1 MAEEWITKQIDK
13 YIIVNQ
19 KLGSGAFGTVYRGFK
34 KNDET
39 KQVAVKAISIAS
51 IKDSAKMVEHI
62 KREISILQQAN
73 NPHIVKL
80 YDVAR
85 TPHYLYLFL
94 EYCHDGDLK
103 KYLSTKY
110 GRRLSEVEAVIFL
123 KHLVEGFRTLHQ
135 LKIIHRDI
143 KPANILLH
151 KGVAKITDFGFAR
164 VIDTGMND
172 PAYFSRVGSPL
183 YMAPQ
188 ILEGQPFS
196 SKCDVWSMGVMLFE
210 MLYGK
215 PPWDGDNQYNLLQNI
230 KKTVLMIPDAPV
242 RSDKIKQ
249 LLRHMLVVQEKDRYS
264 WEQIFNHEIIQI
276 QEAQI
281 KNNLEQLM
289 KEKDEL
295 SRSESLNKLYLEMNL
310 VVGYLDQPEQIL
322 QEPSTPQLTQGN
334 EEKQSVDDIN
344 HEKGLK
350 IINQYETE
358 QKRRKAMLKYNTYFL
373 FERNIA
379 FFFNYVIQ
387 KIIKMSHQGMLK
399 LTQELYY
406 SIIFCISKNQNVHL
420 KRMYD
425 QLMSTNPDKFD
436 RETWGRYLISQEY
449 KKILTVTK
457 NDIKHTEDFYLEI
470 YKKEKQIIDKELTQ
484 PDNKRATK
492 IKQVLDVN
500 FDQNNFFQQL
510 YQSVVQEGLDVIK
523 TSIKQTKDSDPVY
536 KDLLQLGWFLVI
548 CLNPYLEFKDIN
560 MDFNQFY
567 EEMQTLTETQFL
579 EKIGKRL
586 DL

>member
-1 MAEEWITKQIDK
+1 MSEEWSTKQIDK
-13 YIIVNQ
+13 YIIVNT

-196 SKCDVWSMGVMLFE
+196 SKCDVWSMGIMLFE

-230 KKTVLMIPDAPV
+230 KKTALVIPDAPV

-264 WEQIFNHEIIQI
+264 WEQIFHHEIIQI

-295 SRSESLNKLYLEMNL
+295 SRSESLNKLYMEMNL
-310 VVGYLDQPEQIL
+310 VVGYLDQPDQIV
-322 QEPSTPQLTQGN
+322 QELSTPQTTQSN
-334 EEKQSVDDIN
+334 EEKQSIDDIN
-344 HEKGLK
+344 HEKGLQ
-350 IINQYETE
+350 IINQYDTE

-387 KIIKMSHQGMLK
+387 KIIKMSHLGILK
-399 LTQELYY
+399 LNQELYY
-406 SIIFCISKNQNVHL
+406 TTIFCISKNQNVHL
-420 KRMYD
+420 KRMSD
-425 QLMSTNPDKFD
+425 QLMSKNPEKFD

-470 YKKEKQIIDKELTQ
+470 YKKEKQIIEKELAQ
-484 PDNKRATK
+484 PDNKRASK

-500 FDQNNFFQQL
+500 FDQNSSFQQL
-510 YQSVVQEGLDVIK
+510 YQQVVQECLEIIK
-523 TSIKQTKDSDPVY
+523 SIIKQTKEIDSVY

-560 MDFNQFY
+560 MDFNSFY
-567 EEMQTLTETQFL
+567 EELQTLTEAQLL

>member
-1 MAEEWITKQIDK
+1 MSEEWTTKQIDK
-13 YIIVNQ
+13 YIIVNK
-19 KLGSGAFGTVYRGFK
+19 KLGNGAFGTVYRGFK

-123 KHLVEGFRTLHQ
+123 KHLVEGFRTLYQ

-196 SKCDVWSMGVMLFE
+196 SKCDVWSMGIMLFE

-215 PPWDGDNQYNLLQNI
+215 APWDGDNQYSLLQNI
-230 KKTVLMIPDAPV
+230 KKTALVLPDAPV

-281 KNNLEQLM
+281 KNNLEYLM

-295 SRSESLNKLYLEMNL
+295 SRSESLNKLYMEMNL
-310 VVGYLDQPEQIL
+310 VVGYLDQPEQII
-322 QEPSTPQLTQGN
+322 QEPSTPQSTHSN
-334 EEKQSVDDIN
+334 EEKQTIDDIN
-344 HEKGLK
+344 HETGLQ
-350 IINQYETE
+350 IINQYDNE

-387 KIIKMSHQGMLK
+387 KIIKMSHQGILK
-399 LTQELYY
+399 LNQELYY
-406 SIIFCISKNQNVHL
+406 TTIFCISKNQNVHL
-420 KRMYD
+420 KRMSD
-425 QLMSTNPDKFD
+425 QLVSKNPDKFD

-470 YKKEKQIIDKELTQ
+470 YKKEKQIIEKELAQ
-484 PDNKRATK
+484 PDNKRASK

-500 FDQNNFFQQL
+500 FDQNPFFQQL
-510 YQSVVQEGLDVIK
+510 YQQVVQESLEIIK
-523 TSIKQTKDSDPVY
+523 ATIKQTKETDSVY

-567 EEMQTLTETQFL
+567 EEMQTLTEAQLL

>member
-1 MAEEWITKQIDK
+1 MSEHWTTKQIDK
-13 YIIVNQ
+13 YIIVNK
-19 KLGSGAFGTVYRGFK
+19 KLGSGAFGTVFRGFK

-51 IKDSAKMVEHI
+51 IKDSSKMVEHI
-62 KREISILQQAN
+62 KREISILQSAN

-123 KHLVEGFRTLHQ
+123 KHLVEGFRTLYQ

-196 SKCDVWSMGVMLFE
+196 SKCDVWSMGIMLFE

-215 PPWDGDNQYNLLQNI
+215 PPWDGDSQYNLLQNI
-230 KKTVLMIPDAPV
+230 KKNALLIPDAPV

-249 LLRHMLVVQEKDRYS
+249 LLRQMLVVSEKDRFS
-264 WEQIFNHEIIQI
+264 WEQIFHHEIIQI

-295 SRSESLNKLYLEMNL
+295 SRSESLNKLYMEMNL
-310 VVGYLDQPEQIL
+310 VVGYLDQPEQVV
-322 QEPSTPQLTQGN
+322 QEPSSPQTAQSDDG
-334 EEKQSVDDIN
+334 KQSIDDIN
-344 HEKGLK
+344 NEKGLQ
-350 IINQYETE
+350 IINQYDTE

-387 KIIKMSHQGMLK
+387 KVIKMSHQGILK

-406 SIIFCISKNQNVHL
+406 TTIFCISKNQNVHL
-420 KRMYD
+420 KRMSD
-425 QLMSTNPDKFD
+425 QLMSKNPEKFD

-470 YKKEKQIIDKELTQ
+470 YKKEKQIIEKELAQ

-500 FDQNNFFQQL
+500 FDQNTYFQQL
-510 YQSVVQEGLDVIK
+510 YQQVVQESLETIK
-523 TSIKQTKDSDPVY
+523 IMIKQTKETDSSY
-536 KDLLQLGWFLVI
+536 KDLLQLGWFFVI

-567 EEMQTLTETQFL
+567 EEMQTLTEVQL
-579 EKIGKRL
+579 QEKIGKRL